1 MKYINPEV
9 NTFLSFFFCVQMI
22 NSCQK
27 NIFMTKID
35 VKTLISV
42 ISARISEDILS
53 VIKKIKWWNIA
64 I

>member
-9 NTFLSFFFCVQMI
+9 NTFLSFFFCSNDQFMP
-22 NSCQK
+22 K
-27 NIFMTKID
+27 NIFTTKID

-53 VIKKIKWWNIA
+53 VIKKIKW
-64 I
+64 